1 MVSCKCAACLNGV
14 LLREEQ
20 PRSFHPSDTLKF
32 CAPRL
37 LCTQATV
44 CPDCS
49 VPRPLC
55 TQTTVH
61 PGHCTSRLLC
71 AQTAVHPDHSAPRPL
86 CPQTAVPPGRC
97 APRPLCTEA
106 AMCPVCYAPR
116 PLCIQTTVHSGPF
129 LATVER
135 EFLSCIC
142 LRLGHSEAEQDKVH
156 VYLELILSSEF

>member
-14 LLREEQ
+14 LLREQQ
-20 PRSFHPSDTLKF
+20 PKSFHPSDTLKF

-49 VPRPLC
+49 VLRPLC
-55 TQTTVH
+55 TQTTVP
-61 PGHCTSRLLC
+61 PGCC
-71 AQTAVHPDHSAPRPL
+71 APRPL
-86 CPQTAVPPGRC
+86 CPQAIVPPGRC
-97 APRPLCTEA
+97 ALRQLCTQA
-106 AMCPVCYAPR
+106 A
-116 PLCIQTTVHSGPF
+116 VHPGPF
-129 LATVER
+129 LATLER

-142 LRLGHSEAEQDKVH
+142 LRLGHSEAEQGKVN